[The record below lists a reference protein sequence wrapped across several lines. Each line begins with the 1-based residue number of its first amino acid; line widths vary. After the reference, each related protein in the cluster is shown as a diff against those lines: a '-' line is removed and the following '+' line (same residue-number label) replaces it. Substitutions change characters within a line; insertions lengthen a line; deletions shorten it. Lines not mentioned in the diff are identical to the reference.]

1 MFVYGSEQIKLSF
14 YGKKICA
21 VHFGFFFALILDFGS
36 NTVYKLRKP
45 TKNVKQLF

>member
-1 MFVYGSEQIKLSF
+1 ME
-14 YGKKICA
+14 KICA
-21 VHFGFFFALILDFGS
+21 VHFGFFALILDFGS